1 MKCPN
6 CGAEMKENSLYC
18 EQCGEDIHIVPDY
31 EPELDNNIQ
40 QTIQNIAEDI
50 REDDE
55 STEEAARD
63 KGSRRHVKIRKILPA
78 VLIAAFL
85 ILAGTAGTMLYQF
98 YSLEYQTTAAKK
110 CMEREQYNRAIRHY
124 VRALELD
131 EGNVDLMVELSEVYF
146 HKNNKMEYEY
156 LLRSIVKN
164 ENATEEQVESAYGK
178 LIAIY
183 KSRGDYQ
190 EINDFLQASN
200 NEKVLSMYQGYIA
213 KEPEF
218 SVLEGYYTSIQ
229 PLKLSSF
236 GAGSIYYTLDGSNP
250 NEDSLLYTTPI
261 LLEDGDYHVKAYY
274 VNENGIHSNIVERT
288 FHVQIDELPAPE
300 VNAADGEYDTPVSI
314 EILDEGEEVYYTTDG
329 STPTIQSTP
338 YTAPIPMPIGRSHYK
353 FVRIGDG
360 RTSAVVERTYSLT
373 LNANLTPQQAADAI
387 TNYNV
392 GIGKI
397 NDAAGYYDEAGNRYL
412 YQYEYA
418 ANINQVSDFYVVMEI
433 WKQPNGTLTKTGNA
447 FAVNVYTGE
456 LFKLLIE
463 DTNYTLVEIQK

>member
-6 CGAEMKENSLYC
+6 CGAQMEENSLYC
-18 EQCGEDIHIVPDY
+18 EKCGEDIHIVPDY
-31 EPELDNNIQ
+31 EPELDSNIQ
-40 QTIQNIAEDI
+40 KTIQNIAEDI
-50 REDDE
+50 REDKSIEDDG
-55 STEEAARD
+55 RN
-63 KGSRRHVKIRKILPA
+63 GSKKRFTKIRKILP
-78 VLIAAFL
+78 VILIVMFC
-85 ILAGTAGTMLYQF
+85 ILAATAGIMLYQF

-110 CMEREQYNRAIRHY
+110 CMKREQYNRAISHY

-131 EGNVDLMVELSEVYF
+131 AGNVDLMVELSEAYF

-164 ENATEEQVESAYGK
+164 QNATEEQVESAYGK

-200 NEKVLSMYQGYIA
+200 NEKVLAMYQGYIA

-236 GAGSIYYTLDGSNP
+236 GAGNIYYTLDGSDPDEN
-250 NEDSLLYTTPI
+250 SFLYTTPI

-300 VNAADGEYDTPVSI
+300 ISAADGEYSTSVSI

-329 STPTIQSTP
+329 STPTMQSTL
-338 YTAPIPMPIGRSHYK
+338 YTAPIPMPIGRSHFK

-360 RTSAVVERTYSLT
+360 RTSRVEERTYNLT
-373 LNANLTPQQAADAI
+373 LNTELTPQQAVNIVTA
-387 TNYNV
+387 YSV
-392 GIGKI
+392 KIGKI
-397 NDAAGYYDEAGNRYL
+397 YDESGYYDEEGNRYL
-412 YQYEYA
+412 YKYDYV
-418 ANINQVSDFYVVMEI
+418 ANINQVSDFYVVTEI
-433 WKQPNGTLTKTGNA
+433 WQQQGGAQTKTGTV

-456 LFKLLIE
+456 LYKLLIE
-463 DTNYTLVEIQK
+463 DTNYTLVEIEK

>member
-18 EQCGEDIHIVPDY
+18 EKCGEDIHIVPDY
-31 EPELDNNIQ
+31 EPELDNDIQ

-50 REDDE
+50 REDE
-55 STEEAARD
+55 STEEAVKD
-63 KGSRRHVKIRKILPA
+63 KDGRRRGNIRKFLPVILI
-78 VLIAAFL
+78 VIFFFG
-85 ILAGTAGTMLYQF
+85 AGTAGIMLYQF
-98 YSLEYQTTAAKK
+98 YSLEYQITAAKK
-110 CMEREQYNRAIRHY
+110 CMEREQYNRAISHY

-131 EGNVDLMVELSEVYF
+131 EGNVDLMVKLSEVYF

-164 ENATEEQVESAYGK
+164 EKATEEQVESAYGK

-190 EINDFLQASN
+190 EINNFLQASN
-200 NEKVLSMYQGYIA
+200 NEKVLAMYQGYIA

-236 GAGSIYYTLDGSNP
+236 GAGSIYYTLDGSDPDEN
-250 NEDSLLYTTPI
+250 SLLYTTPI

-274 VNENGIHSNIVERT
+274 VNENGIHSNIVEKT

-300 VNAADGEYDTPVSI
+300 ISAASGEYDKPVII

-329 STPTIQSTP
+329 STPTIQSAQ
-338 YTAPIPMPIGRSHYK
+338 YTAPIPMPIGRSHFK
-353 FVRIGDG
+353 FIRIGDG
-360 RTSAVVERTYSLT
+360 RTSTVEERTYRLV
-373 LNANLTPQQAADAI
+373 LNTEITPQQAADI
-387 TNYNV
+387 VTNYNAE
-392 GIGKI
+392 IGKI
-397 NDAAGYYDEAGNRYL
+397 YDISGYYDNEGNRYL
-412 YQYEYA
+412 YEYECVV
-418 ANINQVSDFYVVMEI
+418 NINQVSDFYVVMEV
-433 WKQPNGTLTKTGNA
+433 WQQPNGTLIKTGTS

-456 LFKLLIE
+456 LFKLSIE